1 MFLPASATIAR
12 VITITKTVTTG
23 TVLSVRSVWAKAR
36 LLTIFTCVQVTKG
49 GAKVLRIERVEDGY
63 MAYVGNLSRHFA
75 TLHEAVLWAEKQV
88 YACDTKSEDR

>member
-1 MFLPASATIAR
+1 M
-12 VITITKTVTTG
+12 
-23 TVLSVRSVWAKAR
+23 
-36 LLTIFTCVQVTKG
+36 
-49 GAKVLRIERVEDGY
+49 RIERVEDGY